1 MRQEMISA
9 VSKFIY
15 GILLS
20 VLLASCSTAKRT
32 ETSTKSPD
40 GRFSAS
46 VEITDQGAISKPSVR
61 IVLHDDSDRIGEKDI
76 ELFQGKG
83 GWPVKVHWVEPSTMV
98 IEFCDGDNYEVRS
111 GIFENKIIEA
121 TGKRSRFT
129 THVVTSSKDA
139 YGILHFCK

>member
-1 MRQEMISA
+1 MKSA
-9 VSKFIY
+9 TSKRSCALF
-15 GILLS
+15 LL
-20 VLLASCSTAKRT
+20 VLLASCSTAKKT
-32 ETSTKSPD
+32 ETITKSPD

-46 VEITDQGAISKPSVR
+46 VEITDRGAMSKPAVR

-83 GWPVKVHWVEPSTMV
+83 GWPVKVHWVEPSAMV

-121 TGKRSRFT
+121 TGTRSRFT
-129 THVVTSSKDA
+129 AHVVTSSQDA
-139 YGILHFCK
+139 YGSLYFCK